1 MYKHNFNE
9 KFEVRDQVALIAL
22 KVFISIKSFILI
34 NDFIFDQVI
43 SK

>member
-22 KVFISIKSFILI
+22 KVLFR
-34 NDFIFDQVI
+34 
-43 SK
+43 SKVLF

>member
-9 KFEVRDQVALIAL
+9 KFEVRALIAL